1 MARGPSGRVV
11 IIVEPELKQEL
22 YVELVRRELTLKDW
36 FISQAT
42 NFLNTSHQPLLPKE
56 EDLSNQGIKVAHG
69 IPSSA
74 NREKK

>member
-36 FISQAT
+36 FIGQAT
-42 NFLNTSHQPLLPKE
+42 HFLNKSHQRSLPEGK
-56 EDLSNQGIKVAHG
+56 DLGNQRVQRAQG

-74 NREKK
+74 NQIEK